1 MRFVL
6 LLIVL
11 ASCQQL
17 SVLEEASPLE
27 EIVTAEQ
34 TFTFYP
40 SAQALQT
47 QALPDGVEL
56 TLQVVTTTSAS
67 KPGWKQARG
76 KYKNTTSTTQNLN
89 LVTEVTANFVPIA
102 EPSLANLILEPKKTA
117 FRASKAAPSHHLVCA
132 RVLVNENG
140 VDNLMPYEVCETPV
154 SLEQIRATLES
165 KASLADFD
173 GQDFGVQHFVWSGQT
188 PEFNPTDG
196 ISFET
201 WVKLLTKITSSLTE
215 AQKTKARAWSVFA
228 QEIRRFAGTR
238 VSISIE
244 EVPCHNCHEW
254 VVTLVGQTTS
264 GTFSMT
270 LSYGWDS

>member
-1 MRFVL
+1 M
-6 LLIVL
+6 
-11 ASCQQL
+11 
-17 SVLEEASPLE
+17 
-27 EIVTAEQ
+27 TAEQ
-34 TFTFYP
+34 TFTLYP
-40 SAQALQT
+40 SARALQP
-47 QALPDGVEL
+47 QALPDGIEL

-76 KYKNTTSTTQNLN
+76 KYKNTTNSTQNLN
-89 LVTEVTANFVPIA
+89 LVTEVTANLVPIA

-117 FRASKAAPSHHLVCA
+117 FRASKAAPSHHPVCA

-140 VDNLMPYEVCETPV
+140 VDNLMPYEVCETPI

-173 GQDFGVQHFVWSGQT
+173 GQDFGVQHFRWSGQA
-188 PEFNPTDG
+188 PEFNLTDG

-201 WVKLLTKITSSLTE
+201 WVKPLTKTSSSMTE

-228 QEIRRFAGTR
+228 QEIRRFAGIQAC
-238 VSISIE
+238 VSIE

-254 VVTLVGQTTS
+254 VVTLVGQTIS